1 MKKSTKPIEV
11 AFLSD
16 LGAPAKVID
25 PAEYNVKK
33 TTISPF
39 DFANSINSTKEQ
51 LIVDD
56 WSEKQYNPFIV
67 NKAMS
72 YGPDTVIAASEMNAR
87 PHLARKMQ
95 YDFLLN
101 IVRSKKRYNKW
112 LKPEREETLEIIKEY
127 FGYNNTRAQEALR
140 VLTKSDLE
148 GIRQKLNKGGKSR

>member
-1 MKKSTKPIEV
+1 
-11 AFLSD
+11 
-16 LGAPAKVID
+16 
-25 PAEYNVKK
+25 
-33 TTISPF
+33 
-39 DFANSINSTKEQ
+39 
-51 LIVDD
+51 
-56 WSEKQYNPFIV
+56 
-67 NKAMS
+67 
-72 YGPDTVIAASEMNAR
+72 MNAR